1 MTRPGAR
8 IPADVDRPDRLLGG
22 LTARQLAILAA
33 TTLLAWGVGA
43 LARTLVPL
51 PVAAALAWPFLV
63 VGLAL
68 ALGRRD
74 GLSLD
79 RLLLAAWRQ
88 RRAPRRMVVA
98 PEGVQAP
105 PAWLAGATDP
115 AELPAP
121 LVLPVRGLDGD
132 GVLDL
137 GPDGAAV
144 ICRASALTF
153 SLRTEAEQAALVAS
167 FARFLHAIAPPT
179 QVQILVRAVPVDLAA
194 MTAAIEQAAG
204 GLPHPALERAAREHA
219 RFLSDLAARRDVR
232 SREILVVFRQP
243 TGGSGTPP
251 DGTAAAREVLGRG
264 AEQAAVLLAAAGITV
279 RRLDGAQ
286 AAAVLARSA
295 SPDRLPPLSSTGR
308 ARGLA
313 GREPAVP
320 GEVITGSTRRTGA
333 AS

>member
-43 LARTLVPL
+43 LARTLAPL

-68 ALGRRD
+68 AVGRRH

-79 RLLLAAWRQ
+79 RLLVAAWRQ
-88 RRAPRRMVVA
+88 QRAPRRMVVA

-105 PAWLAGATDP
+105 PAWLAGAIDP

-121 LVLPVRGLDGD
+121 LALPIRGLDG

-167 FARFLHAIAPPT
+167 FARFLHAIAPPI
-179 QVQILVRAVPVDLAA
+179 QVQMLVRAVPVDLAG
-194 MTAAIEQAAG
+194 MTAAIQQAAG

-219 RFLSDLAARRDVR
+219 GFLGELAARRDVR

-243 TGGSGTPP
+243 TSGSGTPP
-251 DGTAAAREVLGRG
+251 GGTAAAREVLGRG
-264 AEQAAVLLAAAGITV
+264 AEQAAALLAAAGITL
-279 RRLDGAQ
+279 RRLDAAQ
-286 AAAVLARSA
+286 TAAVLARAA
-295 SPDRLPPLSSTGR
+295 SPDRLRPPSSTGL

-313 GREPAVP
+313 GQEPASP
-320 GEVITGSTRRTGA
+320 GQVITGSTRRTGA